1 MLILLD
7 VDEVLFPFADA
18 YDAWLTRR
26 RGFGLDAAL
35 KARYRIEESAG
46 AHHNRLVV
54 EFLNDPHTVTDTE
67 PIEGA
72 LAAVGQLSKLCRL
85 VACTSR
91 HQSDEGAATRA
102 WLKHWFP
109 AIEDVVFVRDVRGGE
124 KREKAAVC
132 RELGAAALV
141 EDSAEHLEG
150 LYSGTLGVLVRRPH
164 GLNSAAGSLPLEEAV
179 EVLRA
184 LTRP

>member
-1 MLILLD
+1 
-7 VDEVLFPFADA
+7 
-18 YDAWLTRR
+18 
-26 RGFGLDAAL
+26 
-35 KARYRIEESAG
+35 
-46 AHHNRLVV
+46 
-54 EFLNDPHTVTDTE
+54 
-67 PIEGA
+67 
-72 LAAVGQLSKLCRL
+72 
-85 VACTSR
+85 
-91 HQSDEGAATRA
+91 
-102 WLKHWFP
+102 
-109 AIEDVVFVRDVRGGE
+109 
-124 KREKAAVC
+124 VC